1 MKNQF
6 YQRQFTYNDQ
16 QITVET
22 HQIANKTEKSFVI
35 RWNNSVV
42 LVTVGVS
49 QEKKDCNFLPLTVEF
64 KENLYSAGKIPGGFF
79 RREGKPSEYAIL
91 SARIIDRSIRNL
103 FPKTLRNDIQ
113 IIINPLAV
121 DYSIDLRVI
130 AVLATSLALNA
141 SGLPFQTEIA
151 AVNVGLLKGEVI
163 FNPTPEKISGAD
175 LNLFVAGTSDKI
187 NMIELDANQITEAE
201 LLAILTKAHQEIKK
215 IITFQKTVLKE
226 LSRQDKEWSYFE
238 PQVQIGILLRNEF
251 QAGLDKL
258 LAIYDG
264 QDRQTAL
271 QTMYK
276 KVKEKLQPV
285 YEEQFASTLT
295 KDGWN
300 EQLDYHLEQL
310 LQNLVRQ
317 QIKTNGKR
325 IDNRDLETVRD
336 LKCQIDFLPIVHGSA
351 VFNRGQTQTLST
363 VTLGPISE
371 QQIIDNLT
379 EEESKYFMHHYN
391 SPPFSVGTVAPMR
404 GVSRRE
410 IGHGF
415 LGEKALKRIMPSLED
430 FPYTTRIVSEVLQSN
445 GSTSQAA
452 ICSSVLALLSAGV
465 PIKNSIAGIAMGL
478 IKNSETDYQILTDI
492 QAWEDFYG
500 DMDFKIAGSDQGI
513 CAIQLD
519 LKIDGLPLELLAE
532 ILHQAKQARLKIL
545 QTMAGTI
552 AKPRL
557 ELAKNALKFLKLKI
571 KPDEISLLIGPSGK
585 NVKKIIHDTNNSD
598 ITIKDNGEIL
608 VYNKD
613 QKMIDKVKATIDG
626 LFQKVEVNEIYEGV
640 ITKIVDFGA
649 FVKIGNS
656 HNQGLIHISKLS
668 KKFINNIE
676 DVVKVG
682 DHVKVKVLKINELK
696 KQISLELITILNEHE
711 KTN

>member
-1 MKNQF
+1 MKNHF
-6 YQRQFTYNDQ
+6 YQRKFIYNDQ
-16 QITVET
+16 QIIVET
-22 HQIANKTEKSFVI
+22 QQIANKTEKSFVI

-42 LVTVGVS
+42 LVTIGVS
-49 QEKKDCNFLPLTVEF
+49 PDKKDCNFLPLIVEF

-91 SARIIDRSIRNL
+91 SARLIDRSIRNL
-103 FPKTLRNDIQ
+103 FPKRLRNDIQ

-121 DYSIDLRVI
+121 DYSIDIRVV

-141 SGLPFQTEIA
+141 SSLPFKTEIA
-151 AVNVGLLKGEVI
+151 AINVGLVNDEII
-163 FNPTPEKISGAD
+163 FNPVPEKMGRGD
-175 LNLFVAGTSDKI
+175 LNLFVAGTEDKI
-187 NMIELDANQITEAE
+187 NMIELDANQIGEE
-201 LLAILTKAHQEIKK
+201 KLLTILNKAHREIQKL
-215 IITFQKTVLKE
+215 ITFQKEVLAE
-226 LSRQDKEWSYFE
+226 LEKQTNEWNYFE
-238 PQVQIGILLRNEF
+238 PQAEIGELLTTELKD
-251 QAGLDKL
+251 GLQKL
-258 LAIYDG
+258 LEITDG
-264 QDRQTAL
+264 QNRQKAL
-271 QTMYK
+271 QALYKTTKKTLLPIYEQQFSSTM
-276 KVKEKLQPV
+276 
-285 YEEQFASTLT
+285 T

-300 EQLDYHLEQL
+300 EQLDHFLEGL
-310 LQNLVRQ
+310 LQKLVRH
-317 QIKTNGKR
+317 QITTNEKR
-325 IDNRDLETVRD
+325 IDGRDLETVRE

-379 EEESKYFMHHYN
+379 KEESKYFMHHYN
-391 SPPFSVGTVAPMR
+391 SPPFSVGTVAPIR

-415 LGEKALKRIMPSLED
+415 LGEKALKRIMPSLEA

-478 IKNSETDYQILTDI
+478 IKNSENNYQILTDI

-500 DMDFKIAGSDQGI
+500 DMDFKIAGSEKGI

-532 ILHQAKQARLKIL
+532 ILAKAKAARLKIL
-545 QTMAGTI
+545 QTMANTI
-552 AKPRL
+552 SKPRL
-557 ELAKNALKFLKLKI
+557 HLAKNALKFLKLKI
-571 KPDEISLLIGPSGK
+571 HPDEIGLLVGPSGK
-585 NVKKIIHDTNNSD
+585 NVKKIIQDTNNSD

-613 QKMIDKVKATIDG
+613 QKMIDKVKTTIES
-626 LFQKVEVNEIYEGV
+626 LFQKVEVDGVYQGV
-640 ITKIVDFGA
+640 ITKILDFGA
-649 FVKIGNS
+649 FVKIGKS

-668 KKFINNIE
+668 KKFVKNIE

-682 DHVKVKVLKINELK
+682 DKVKVKVLKINEIK
-696 KQISLELITILNEHE
+696 KQISLELIAILNEDE
-711 KTN
+711 K